1 MIRYLRLLVLFI
13 GMQQTVFS
21 QIDSAKE
28 DFRVNALALDQST
41 LSERYPIKLSPIV
54 GLTDKGFAITMDIK
68 PIDGFAKK
76 EYGITI

>member
-41 LSERYPIKLSPIV
+41 LSSYWPMRLVSYIK
-54 GLTDKGFAITMDIK
+54 
-68 PIDGFAKK
+68 
-76 EYGITI
+76 